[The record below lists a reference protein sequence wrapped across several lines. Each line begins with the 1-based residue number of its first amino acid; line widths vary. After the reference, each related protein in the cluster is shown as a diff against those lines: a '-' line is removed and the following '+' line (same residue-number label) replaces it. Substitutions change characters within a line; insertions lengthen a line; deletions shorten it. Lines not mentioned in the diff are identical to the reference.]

1 MIPKL
6 LKLIQHPVAIPVSNV
21 RTEQSDFQPFLSHGT
36 YKLITKLL
44 WHMKN
49 VISFANPMKEI
60 AIIFIHL
67 PQTAIV
73 VIF

>member
-44 WHMKN
+44 RHTKN
-49 VISFANPMKEI
+49 MLYL
-60 AIIFIHL
+60 L
-67 PQTAIV
+67 PIR
-73 VIF
+73 

>member
-44 WHMKN
+44 RHMKN
-49 VISFANPMKEI
+49 ISFANPMKEI